1 MLEVSYRGIRVEVT
15 WRDLLL
21 RSIPIF
27 RILVAVDR
35 RQSKLTTADAVGSS
49 GGPLEVARVTQL
61 SGVVQLNWLQV
72 VTEYDD
78 DWMRLRRLKSLLSE
92 LHHFCITLEVLG

>member
-1 MLEVSYRGIRVEVT
+1 M
-15 WRDLLL
+15 

-49 GGPLEVARVTQL
+49 DGPLEVARVTMTVRCCATKL
-61 SGVVQLNWLQV
+61 
-72 VTEYDD
+72 VTGGD
-78 DWMRLRRLKSLLSE
+78 R
-92 LHHFCITLEVLG
+92 V